1 MGQDM
6 FLLLL
11 IAMGSRELN
20 YYYYYYLI
28 FVIQFS
34 LGRCQL
40 IQRLQGAAFGISE
53 YNGSLL

>member
-20 YYYYYYLI
+20 YYYYLI